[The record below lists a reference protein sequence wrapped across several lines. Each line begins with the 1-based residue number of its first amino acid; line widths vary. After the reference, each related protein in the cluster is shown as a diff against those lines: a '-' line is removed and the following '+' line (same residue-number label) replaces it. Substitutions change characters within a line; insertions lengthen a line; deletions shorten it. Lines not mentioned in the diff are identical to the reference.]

1 MTAECLH
8 PYGGQPA
15 ERQPVFSC
23 NVPLSLAAGLLDSLV
38 FLRARSC
45 SMHVAVVT
53 SFVARAQCSHSC
65 TALWSLAT
73 SSLSKGWQ
81 KRQGAS
87 ANDWYGSKHTHTHY
101 TNPLSMLTLLQ
112 LSMHTG
118 VCAGNPGTHCGLRV
132 PHPFPR
138 TGSGSKAPVQTATQA
153 RGADPPEET
162 HSWQASA
169 GGSWQ

>member
-87 ANDWYGSKHTHTHY
+87 ANDWYGSKHTHTLHESSFY
-101 TNPLSMLTLLQ
+101 A
-112 LSMHTG
+112 HT
-118 VCAGNPGTHCGLRV
+118 
-132 PHPFPR
+132 F
-138 TGSGSKAPVQTATQA
+138 ATVHAHRCLCWQSWYSLWSLCTSSFSTDWQWQQGASADGYSSA
-153 RGADPPEET
+153 RG
-162 HSWQASA
+162 
-169 GGSWQ
+169 